1 MVWIHY
7 EQLKIPHHGRML
19 KHLVESKKWKEYGA
33 YDFFYLKVL
42 LLISHSIMS
51 DFVTPWTAACQAS
64 LSFTI
69 SRSLLKFMNI
79 KSMMLSNYLIFCCP
93 SPLAFNLSQHQNL
106 LQWVSSLNQVAK
118 ILELQLRHQSF
129 HEYSG
134 LISFRINWFDLLAVQ
149 GILKS
154 LLQYHSS
161 KAAILKYSAFFIVQ
175 LSHPYMTTGK
185 TIALTR
191 WTFVSKVTSLLFNAL
206 SRFVIS
212 FLLRSKHLL
221 ISWLQSLSDVI
232 LEPKKIKFTTVSIV
246 SPFSCHEVM
255 GTGAMI
261 LVFWMLSFK
270 PAFSLSSFTFIKKL

>member
-1 MVWIHY
+1 
-7 EQLKIPHHGRML
+7 ML

-161 KAAILKYSAFFIVQ
+161 KASILKYSAFFIVQ

-185 TIALTR
+185 TIALIR
-191 WTFVSKVTSLLFNAL
+191 QTFVDKVMSLLFNML
-206 SRFVIS
+206 SRLVIT
-212 FLLRSKHLL
+212 FLPRNKRLL
-221 ISWLQSLSDVI
+221 ISQLESPSAVI
-232 LEPKKIKFTTVSIV
+232 LEPKKIKSVTISTVYPSI
-246 SPFSCHEVM
+246 CHEVM
-255 GTGAMI
+255 GPDAMI
-261 LVFWMLSFK
+261 LVFWLLSFN
-270 PAFSLSSFTFIKKL
+270 FFTLLFHFHQEAL

>member
-7 EQLKIPHHGRML
+7 KQLKIPHHGRML
-19 KHLVESKKWKEYGA
+19 KHLVESKKWKEYGG

-79 KSMMLSNYLIFCCP
+79 KSMMPSNYLMFCCP

-134 LISFRINWFDLLAVQ
+134 LISFRIDWFDLLAVQ
-149 GILKS
+149 EILKS

-191 WTFVSKVTSLLFNAL
+191 WTFVSKVTSLLFNTL
-206 SRFVIS
+206 SSFVIS
-212 FLLRSKHLL
+212 FLLRSKRLL

-246 SPFSCHEVM
+246 SPLV
-255 GTGAMI
+255 AMKWWEQMP
-261 LVFWMLSFK
+261 LF
-270 PAFSLSSFTFIKKL
+270 